1 MKYLSTYK
9 LFEKLK
15 YPYFLYLFDDI
26 KDILLEVEDLGL
38 FINKNRWHNDFG
50 LTRSNNGTDR
60 ILCQITPTSDGSLS
74 GKFEITQE
82 LADSLYRVSQYVK
95 SKGCN
100 FCTYEIHLSGDEWY
114 QLSSSDILD
123 YIGTEVWYIDI
134 HIEFPFYKVTDC
146 NVNESITNIDNN
158 NVGGDVESMLYDM
171 EDLGYGY
178 MVTPSTSRS
187 TPSNGFTKYGIGV
200 LLYKRGQNT
209 ILLDDIDYR
218 ISQIKDIIKYDVENI
233 TIRLSQITQRGTF
246 SYPPHPDKLKSL
258 DDFSIKNLLDF
269 LDKHFPMIRSV
280 FFSRAYSRNPSF
292 DPNGSIPIEFQV
304 LDNGM
309 NEWMEEFSYVGK
321 QDGEY
326 KFKSE
331 KQWHDFEIS
340 IPESDLETDVRPV
353 IKEISMKFI
362 NEVPD

>member
-1 MKYLSTYK
+1 MKYLETYK
-9 LFEKLK
+9 LFEKSK
-15 YPYFLYLFDDI
+15 YPQFPQAILLDLFDDI

-38 FINKNRWHNDFG
+38 FINKKI
-50 LTRSNNGTDR
+50 TRSNRGVDR
-60 ILCQITPTSDGSLS
+60 IFFQITPTKDGSMS

-100 FCTYEIHLSGDEWY
+100 FCTYEIHLSGNEWY

-134 HIEFPFYKVTDC
+134 HVTDC
-146 NVNESITNIDNN
+146 SLNESITNIDNN
-158 NVGGDVESMLYDM
+158 DVGGDVESMLYDM

-178 MVTPSTSRS
+178 MVTPSRERS
-187 TPSNGFTKYGIGV
+187 MPSNGFTKYGIGV

-218 ISQIKDIIKYDVENI
+218 INQIKDIIKYDVENI
-233 TIRLSQITQRGTF
+233 TIRFSQITQRGTF
-246 SYPPHPDKLKSL
+246 SYPPHPEKLKSL
-258 DDFSIKNLLDF
+258 DDFNIKNLLDF
-269 LDKHFPMIRSV
+269 LDEHFPSGINNNTSQK
-280 FFSRAYSRNPSF
+280 SEEEARNPSF

-309 NEWMEEFSYVGK
+309 NEWREEFSYVGK

-331 KQWHDFEIS
+331 MQWDDFEMS

>member
-15 YPYFLYLFDDI
+15 YPYFLDLFDDI

-38 FINKNRWHNDFG
+38 FINKKS
-50 LTRSNNGTDR
+50 TRSNNGTDR

-134 HIEFPFYKVTDC
+134 HVTDC

-269 LDKHFPMIRSV
+269 LDKHFPSGINNNTSQK
-280 FFSRAYSRNPSF
+280 SEEEARNPSF

-331 KQWHDFEIS
+331 KQWDDFEMS

>member
-15 YPYFLYLFDDI
+15 YPYFLDLFDDI

-38 FINKNRWHNDFG
+38 FINKKS
-50 LTRSNNGTDR
+50 TRSKSGVADR
-60 ILCQITPTSDGSLS
+60 IFCQITPTKDGSLS

-134 HIEFPFYKVTDC
+134 HVTDC

-178 MVTPSTSRS
+178 MVSPSRERS
-187 TPSNGFTKYGIGV
+187 MPSNGFTKYGIGV

-218 ISQIKDIIKYDVENI
+218 INQIKDIIKYDIENI
-233 TIRLSQITQRGTF
+233 TIRFSQITQRGTF
-246 SYPPHPDKLKSL
+246 SYPPHPEKLKSL
-258 DDFSIKNLLDF
+258 DDFSVKNLLDF
-269 LDKHFPMIRSV
+269 LDKHFPSGINNNTSQK
-280 FFSRAYSRNPSF
+280 SEEEARNPSF
-292 DPNGSIPIEFQV
+292 DPSGSIPIEFQV

-309 NEWMEEFSYVGK
+309 NEWREEFSYVGK

-331 KQWHDFEIS
+331 MQWDDFEMSIS
-340 IPESDLETDVRPV
+340 ESDLETDVRPV